1 MIVIHRSTLRRK
13 LLGKTAEC
21 EKYQSSFVRHS
32 LNNRSIFI
40 ASRAHARLFIFTYID
55 VFTHVHIVNV
65 YAQVYPESCV
75 SYTLKYRI
83 AQVNIL

>member
-1 MIVIHRSTLRRK
+1 MSVIHRSTLRRE

-40 ASRAHARLFIFTYID
+40 ANCAHARLFTFTYID
-55 VFTHVHIVNV
+55 VLTHVHIVNV
-65 YAQVYPESCV
+65 YAQINPESCV
-75 SYTLKYRI
+75 SYTLKNRI
-83 AQVNIL
+83 AQVKIL